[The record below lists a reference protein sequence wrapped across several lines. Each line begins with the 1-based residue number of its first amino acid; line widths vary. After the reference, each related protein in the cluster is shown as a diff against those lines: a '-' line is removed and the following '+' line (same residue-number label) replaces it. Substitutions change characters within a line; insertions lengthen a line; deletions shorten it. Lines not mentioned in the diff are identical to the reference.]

1 MAQQS
6 KYSDQQINTI
16 LQDMVAVLEKH
27 QVSKDLAL
35 MILGN
40 MTTHI
45 LTTQFGKA
53 QAEVLADAFANALR
67 QSLKK

>member
-6 KYSDQQINTI
+6 KYSDQQINAI

-27 QVSKDLAL
+27 QVSTDLAL
-35 MILGN
+35 MVLGN

-45 LTTQFGKA
+45 LTTRVGKA
-53 QAEVLADAFANALR
+53 QGEVLAEAFSNALV